1 MALTDTEKAKF
12 ATAKLNEFKRLTDD
26 DLEAIFDPDIEGDS
40 RTAKER
46 KQDRKN
52 QIDRLAKKTA
62 PQLKARINVSGV
74 SGGSANFSSNNNYT
88 AQEQTDIG
96 LILKGSASKWD
107 SRIPDRL
114 KQAKQMRT
122 DGVAESAITSI
133 LTS

>member
-52 QIDRLAKKTA
+52 QIDRLAKKD
-62 PQLKARINVSGV
+62 
-74 SGGSANFSSNNNYT
+74 SST
-88 AQEQTDIG
+88 V
-96 LILKGSASKWD
+96 KG
-107 SRIPDRL
+107 
-114 KQAKQMRT
+114 
-122 DGVAESAITSI
+122 
-133 LTS
+133 